1 MPDGCMTTAVPDQ
14 QRQPPPK
21 AEADAE
27 LTERLATSGRD
38 AKECGSAP
46 SQFSRRAASCE
57 TGLAAVRRPDR
68 AATPGAVA
76 LDGWRRRISV
86 RS

>member
-1 MPDGCMTTAVPDQ
+1 MPGGSLTAAVPDK

-21 AEADAE
+21 VEADAE
-27 LTERLATSGRD
+27 LTERFATSGRN
-38 AKECGSAP
+38 AKKCGSVP

-57 TGLAAVRRPDR
+57 IGSALVRRADR
-68 AATPGAVA
+68 AATPHAVA